1 MKLQSRTLK
10 AVGFDKYF
18 RDEEKARISG
28 SLISFGMRAFA
39 AYTRE
44 CIKKDDLEDSRE
56 EFEKGVKFLS
66 ATLNMDAETGAY
78 SLRRALDRTTHAF
91 KPEWLDLG
99 Q

>member
-1 MKLQSRTLK
+1 MLDI
-10 AVGFDKYF
+10 VGFGNYF
-18 RDEEKARISG
+18 RAEEKARIKG

-44 CIKKDDLEDSRE
+44 RIKEGDLEKSRE

-66 ATLNMDAETGAY
+66 ATLNMDHEAGTY

-99 Q
+99 K